1 MEVFKKC
8 LEEGI
13 NPQGLAYSTSLSLV
27 VSATVCRF
35 VRKEI
40 DGLSSS
46 SCGNYKAPLM
56 EPTNPL
62 KKTDHFNRL
71 NSVNILE

>member
-27 VSATVCRF
+27 VSATVCR
-35 VRKEI
+35 KEI
-40 DGLSSS
+40 DGLSSP